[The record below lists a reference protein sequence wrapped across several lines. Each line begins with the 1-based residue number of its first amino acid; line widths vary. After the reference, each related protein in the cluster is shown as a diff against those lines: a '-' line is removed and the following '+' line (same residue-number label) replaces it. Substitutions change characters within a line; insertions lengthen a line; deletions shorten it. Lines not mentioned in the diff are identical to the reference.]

1 MTRWESGPKQE
12 KTTVAQQSKKKTKTE
27 MNPANKSLYTPATM
41 LL

>member
-12 KTTVAQQSKKKTKTE
+12 KTTVAQQSKKKKTE